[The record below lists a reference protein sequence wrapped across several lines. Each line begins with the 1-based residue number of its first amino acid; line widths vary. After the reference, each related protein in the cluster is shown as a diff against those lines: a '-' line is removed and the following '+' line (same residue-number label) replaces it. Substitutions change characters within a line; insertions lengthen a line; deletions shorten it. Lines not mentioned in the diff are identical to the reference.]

1 MDARRHFCV
10 LCVWTLNGGWTGQLP
25 GTCADHDAVSP
36 ILFELLLFLQ
46 PEQLQ
51 SDFGHSLWRLTSYFL
66 VLTALS

>member
-1 MDARRHFCV
+1 MHDGTFVCCV
-10 LCVWTLNGGWTGQLP
+10 CVNAQRGVDRAIAWHV
-25 GTCADHDAVSP
+25 CRSYDAVSP